1 MSQNFNYTKIDIST
15 CFQMKIKDLFNN
27 KISSTP
33 SQLSSRPIH
42 NSACQNCACAVC
54 HKVEH
59 VVGAVAEYW
68 LQNFYGAADDA
79 DYHDRNANEFEC
91 EWKEMAAVAKK

>member
-1 MSQNFNYTKIDIST
+1 MLKSVAFFVY
-15 CFQMKIKDLFNN
+15 NN
-27 KISSTP
+27 VCLKFFP
-33 SQLSSRPIH
+33 QLPSRPIH

-79 DYHDRNANEFEC
+79 DHHDRNANEFEC